1 MVSYVIIWP
10 QCNISFLHACVCYTF
25 LMELTMCNIDRFDCI
40 CKMSKKIMNVD
51 DEVENG
57 AVADGPGEPG

>member
-1 MVSYVIIWP
+1 MLSFGPNVTFPFYTPAYVT
-10 QCNISFLHACVCYTF
+10 HF